1 MSPPYKF
8 HTPPILHLFY
18 NYNDV
23 YIYTYIYIYIYI
35 YIDIQVLNEKLKKN
49 EIFLNEYENLKLNN
63 ITNETNTNKAISS
76 MNSEKKRADSI
87 SKELKRIMKDN
98 TITITEF
105 EKALQR
111 KSIECNELYEQLEI
125 QKRASTEAI
134 ATALAEQGVTIPNAA
149 QVVSHVSESIQRLGS
164 YTAGIVRKGTSTGTG
179 TGTGTGTS
187 AGTGTSNSGKYIG
200 SSSSVSDSSS
210 VVSNED

>member
-1 MSPPYKF
+1 
-8 HTPPILHLFY
+8 
-18 NYNDV
+18 
-23 YIYTYIYIYIYI
+23 
-35 YIDIQVLNEKLKKN
+35 
-49 EIFLNEYENLKLNN
+49 
-63 ITNETNTNKAISS
+63 
-76 MNSEKKRADSI
+76 MNSEKKRTDSI

-179 TGTGTGTS
+179 TGTGTS